1 MESITT
7 SADTQPPPKELPQ
20 FVYAQGPSP
29 RAKIAKTPLEVFQLF
44 FTNVILSSIV
54 QQTKLFAFQKGNDM
68 EFCIEELM
76 AFIGLNVAMGMLHL
90 PQVKDYWSTSKILST
105 PWFPSV
111 MSRDRFLKILK
122 FLHLVDST
130 LQKKKGEEGYDPL
143 FKVRFLVD
151 HLAAVYPQYY
161 FPSRYLSIDEM
172 MVGTRC
178 RVVFLQYLP
187 KKPTKFGIK
196 VWINSEAK
204 SGYVLNFQIYTGSE
218 GKTKEKGLAYRVVM
232 DLMEP
237 YSHKGHCLFID
248 NFYTTVKLLIDL
260 LAKGA
265 YCTGTARSN
274 RKYFPMEIIPAK
286 GTQVE
291 PGNFCFAIGKCSN
304 QEKSVQDTNE
314 DNSSGVDEF
323 KDHSA
328 LQGDDQGSGK
338 NKDGNSQQDTNQDGS
353 SPKVHKNEGYGGR
366 GLQDTDQDE
375 NFSCSNKD
383 KDDSTPDNTSGQ
395 DKTIGQP
402 ENLTGQN
409 LVGPNDNSYKIIAV
423 WWRDRRDVLALSTMH
438 NTSASV
444 VMKRSKGCHEKR
456 PLPCPTIIIDYNQY
470 MGGVDLMDQHL
481 SYYSLT
487 TRRTLKWWKK
497 VFWRLVDI
505 SIVNAWIIFH
515 HNNADSDVK
524 SHREFR
530 LKLVEELVQPLLDLQ
545 ASTNCPKH
553 LVGTKGRQ
561 PVSDDKRLMGKHFAY
576 KSSKRGRCCVC
587 SHKIPAGSMKRKD
600 KKTQNYCKKCEV
612 HLCVG
617 MCFELYHTRTTY

>member
-1 MESITT
+1 M
-7 SADTQPPPKELPQ
+7 
-20 FVYAQGPSP
+20 YAHGPSP

-54 QQTKLFAFQKGNDM
+54 QQTKLFALQRGKDM
-68 EFCIEELM
+68 ELCIEELM

-90 PQVKDYWSTSKILST
+90 PQIKDYWSTSKILST
-105 PWFPSV
+105 PWFPSI
-111 MSRDRFLKILK
+111 MSRDCFLKILK

-143 FKVRFLVD
+143 FKIRFLVD

-218 GKTKEKGLAYRVVM
+218 EKTKEKGLAYRVVM

-237 YSHKGHCLFID
+237 YLHKGHCLFID

-260 LAKGA
+260 FAKGT

-274 RKYFPMEIIPAK
+274 RKYFPAEIIPAK

-291 PGNFCFAIGKCSN
+291 PGNFCFAIGKYRN
-304 QEKSVQDTNE
+304 QEKSVQDTNQ
-314 DNSSGVDEF
+314 DNSSGGDESQ
-323 KDHSA
+323 DHSA
-328 LQGDDQGSGK
+328 LQEVEQDRGK
-338 NKDGNSQQDTNQDGS
+338 NKDDDSQ
-353 SPKVHKNEGYGGR
+353 K
-366 GLQDTDQDE
+366 DTDQDGSLKGHKKE
-375 NFSCSNKD
+375 DQDKISSCSRID
-383 KDDSTPDNTSGQ
+383 KDSGTPDNTSGQ

-402 ENLTGQN
+402 ENLTCQN
-409 LVGPNDNSYKIIAV
+409 LVGSNDNNNKIIAV

-438 NTSASV
+438 NTSASL

-497 VFWRLVDI
+497 VFWRLIDI
-505 SIVNAWIIFH
+505 SIVNAWIIFR
-515 HNNADSDVK
+515 HNNADSDIK

-530 LKLVEELVQPLLDLQ
+530 LKLIEELVQPLLDVQ
-545 ASTNCPKH
+545 ASTDCPKH
-553 LVGTKGRQ
+553 LLDTRGRQ

-587 SHKIPAGSMKRKD
+587 SHKISAGGTKRKD
-600 KKTQNYCKKCEV
+600 TKTQNYCNKCEV

-617 MCFELYHTRTTY
+617 ICFELYHTRTTY